1 MFPLSDE
8 NPTRITPYVTYG
20 FIAINILV
28 FLHEFRLSDPQLC
41 QFFQT
46 YALVP
51 RQLSVSLGFSVPSS
65 IPSAFQCPVIL
76 QANQGLPEWATLFT
90 SQFLHGG
97 WWHLI
102 SNMVYLWVFGNNIED
117 RLGHLKYIIFY
128 LACGALAA
136 LCQYFISPG
145 SMIPSLGASG
155 AIAGVLGAYVIR
167 FPRAVVNT
175 FVFLG
180 IFITTIR
187 VPAYVLI
194 GFFFIQNI
202 ISGLVSLQAAAS
214 MSAETGGVAYW
225 AHIGGFVFGL
235 ILAPLLGL
243 FNRDY

>member
-20 FIAINILV
+20 FIVINVLV
-28 FLHEFRLSDPQLC
+28 FLYQLSLPSSQLC

-51 RQLSVSLGFSVPSS
+51 RQLSESFGASVPSFTR
-65 IPSAFQCPVIL
+65 SAFQCRVIFA
-76 QANQGLPEWATLFT
+76 ANQGLPEWATLFT

-117 RLGHLKYIIFY
+117 RLGHFKYIVFY

-136 LCQYFISPG
+136 LCQYVISPG

-155 AIAGVLGAYVIR
+155 AIAGVLGAYLIR

-175 FVFLG
+175 LLFLG
-180 IFITTIR
+180 IFITRIR
-187 VPAYVLI
+187 VPAYILI

-202 ISGLVSLQAAAS
+202 VSGLASLQAAAN
-214 MSAETGGVAYW
+214 MTIETGGVAYW